1 VTQGTVLTLQ
11 AVVDAEGAVTA
22 GAVTFFDGTRV
33 LASVQL
39 VSTGSS
45 FTHGTA
51 NLKLF
56 LGPGSHVL
64 KAVYGGT
71 HAYVKST
78 SSIQTITV
86 TASSLAATTTTF
98 ASSGSAGN
106 YTLSGTVTALSATAP
121 TGNVSF
127 LDQTNGN
134 ASRVL
139 PHSIRL
145 LRPAAGRL

>member
-1 VTQGTVLTLQ
+1 MTQGTVLTLQ
-11 AVVDAEGAVTA
+11 AVVDAGGAVTA
-22 GAVTFFDGTRV
+22 GAVTFSDGTRV

-71 HAYVKST
+71 HGYVKST
-78 SSIQTITV
+78 SPTQTITV
-86 TASSLAATTTTF
+86 TGILV
-98 ASSGSAGN
+98 GRN
-106 YTLSGTVTALSATAP
+106 HH
-121 TGNVSF
+121 
-127 LDQTNGN
+127 D
-134 ASRVL
+134 
-139 PHSIRL
+139 IRL
-145 LRPAAGRL
+145 QWQRRKLHAERNRNCLECNCADRKCFFPGPDERERVAGFCRT